1 MTDLLI
7 FAVFFALLAIIN
19 LYRLIKGPTPADR
32 MCAVD
37 AADICICCAMMLFS
51 LFSGRGIY
59 LDIAIISAMLGIINT
74 MLVGRYLD
82 RGRWLYYAEHTEDN
96 N

>member
-1 MTDLLI
+1 MSDLLI
-7 FAVFFALLAIIN
+7 FAVIFGLLALMN
-19 LYRLIKGPTPADR
+19 LYRLVKGPTAADR
-32 MCAVD
+32 MIASD
-37 AADICICCAMMLFS
+37 AADICLVCAMVLFS

-82 RGRWLYYAEHTEDN
+82 RGRWLYHAEDN

>member
-1 MTDLLI
+1 MSDLLI
-7 FAVFFALLAIIN
+7 FAVIFGLLGLMN
-19 LYRLIKGPTPADR
+19 LYRLVKGPNAADR
-32 MCAVD
+32 MVASH
-37 AADICICCAMMLFS
+37 AADKCMSCAMMLFS

-82 RGRWLYYAEHTEDN
+82 RGRWLYHAEDN